1 MNAPS
6 QTALQ
11 VPSQTASAE
20 QQSSL
25 AQVAGRRSLIEHA
38 PRGQCERELGV
49 LDIAP
54 SAVADRL
61 PTATPE
67 KRKRGKCM
75 SRRSQ
80 VGSIETS
87 GKWYVIRFWKDLPG
101 QDERIHA
108 SERICTISG
117 PGSL

>member
-1 MNAPS
+1 MNVPS
-6 QTALQ
+6 QPVLQ
-11 VPSQTASAE
+11 MPSQTASVE
-20 QQSSL
+20 QSSL
-25 AQVAGRRSLIEHA
+25 TPIPGGRRLIEDT
-38 PRGQCERELGV
+38 PRRLSERELGV
-49 LDIAP
+49 LVIEP
-54 SAVADRL
+54 RGVADTL

-87 GKWYVIRFWKDLPG
+87 GKWYVIRFWKDVPG

-108 SERICTISG
+108 SERVC
-117 PGSL
+117 